1 MYNTV
6 SKHSEIMGM
15 DMSKLKW
22 VKTIILY
29 GVVVF
34 YSLLLLKILFLS
46 RVSFS
51 ELFVGVRTAFESV
64 NLIPFS
70 SIGGYIFGDAE
81 GVGRF
86 AFGNI
91 IGNIVIFVP
100 LGAFLPLFKKD
111 KRVLV
116 NFLIISGTSLL
127 VELIQGLLAIG
138 TFDIDDL
145 ILNSLGGLVG
155 ILAYKGLA
163 TIFKDDKKVSTVIEI
178 LPVILYLLFYIQMRF

>member
-1 MYNTV
+1 
-6 SKHSEIMGM
+6 
-15 DMSKLKW
+15 MSKLKW

-70 SIGGYIFGDAE
+70 SIGGYIFGDAD

>member
-1 MYNTV
+1 
-6 SKHSEIMGM
+6 
-15 DMSKLKW
+15 MSKLKW
-22 VKTIILY
+22 IKTVILY
-29 GVVVF
+29 GVFIF
-34 YSLLLLKILFLS
+34 YSLLLVKILFLS

-51 ELFVGVRTAFESV
+51 ELFVSGRTAFESV

-70 SIGGYIFGDAE
+70 SIGGYIFGDAD

-91 IGNIVIFVP
+91 VGNIVIFVP

-111 KRVLV
+111 KRFVL
-116 NFLIISGTSLL
+116 NFLIISGISLL

-155 ILAYKGLA
+155 ILAYKGLTA
-163 TIFKDDKKVSTVIEI
+163 IFRDDKKVSTVIAI
-178 LPVILYLLFYIQMRF
+178 LSVAGLPVILYLLFYIQMRF